1 MSDYST
7 LMIGASGGSA
17 ADSSNKKTFF
27 NHVFDTS
34 DESRGLLLNIFQY
47 SFLALIPILLLNKGV
62 QQWIPEID
70 QSASSLQ
77 IALEI
82 FLQLTVMLIGIILV
96 HRLVTFVPTYS
107 GIGYSVG
114 GELNIT
120 GGVILIFLIIVLSLQ
135 TKMGIKMN
143 MLYERFW
150 HFWNGT
156 SDDDENTEERGASKR
171 NQGKPKRIVR
181 HAASS
186 ADNLDSN
193 MPGVFPP
200 MPTMQSGEK
209 VTGGDIRNQMGGGN
223 GIFSSPMSSS
233 GNDIMPANS
242 LLGGS
247 FGGLF

>member
-1 MSDYST
+1 MSFEYSG
-7 LMIGASGGSA
+7 LMIGG
-17 ADSSNKKTFF
+17 DSSSPNKKTFL
-27 NHVFDTS
+27 NHVFDTT
-34 DESRGLLLNIFQY
+34 DESKGLVLNIFQY
-47 SFLALIPILLLNKGV
+47 SFLAIIPILLLNKAV

-77 IALEI
+77 ITMEV

-156 SDDDENTEERGASKR
+156 ANDEEAEERGANNR

-186 ADNLDSN
+186 ADNLDAN

-200 MPTMQSGEK
+200 MAAVQSGEK
-209 VTGGDIRNQMGGGN
+209 VTGGDIRNQMGGN
-223 GIFSSPMSSS
+223 SIFGSPMVSG

-242 LLGGS
+242 VLGGS

>member
-1 MSDYST
+1 MNYT
-7 LMIGASGGSA
+7 ELMIGGGDSA
-17 ADSSNKKTFF
+17 SNKKTFL

-34 DESRGLLLNIFQY
+34 DESKGAVLNVFQY

-77 IALEI
+77 IALEV

-114 GELNIT
+114 GELNVT
-120 GGVILIFLIIVLSLQ
+120 GGVILIFLVIVLSLQ

-156 SDDDENTEERGASKR
+156 AEDDEAEERGASKR
-171 NQGKPKRIVR
+171 SQGKPKRVVR

-186 ADNLDSN
+186 ADNLDGN

-200 MPTMQSGEK
+200 MPTVQSGER
-209 VTGGDIRNQMGGGN
+209 VTGGDIRNQMGGG
-223 GIFSSPMSSS
+223 GGGMFASPMASA